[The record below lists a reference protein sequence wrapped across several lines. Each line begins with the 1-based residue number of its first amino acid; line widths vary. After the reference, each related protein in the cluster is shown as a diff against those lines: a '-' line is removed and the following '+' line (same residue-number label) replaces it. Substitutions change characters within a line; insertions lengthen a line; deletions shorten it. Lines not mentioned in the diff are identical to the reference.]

1 MSINYH
7 FSDPSQKCHKWAPI
21 WSNTLQTSLQWWDPL
36 IRNGSL
42 ILNYLHNMFTVRH
55 TMGMLGTNKGAMQ
68 IGYNFSPLC
77 SSNLSHFYA
86 VISSFSSRFCENYLA
101 FDKKSD
107 QLIFLKKNIEKV
119 WDIEKSWESVI
130 FCLHFSEFG

>member
-101 FDKKSD
+101 FEKKSD
-107 QLIFLKKNIEKV
+107 QLIVRSYGNPSIKKILR
-119 WDIEKSWESVI
+119 S
-130 FCLHFSEFG
+130 FGTLS